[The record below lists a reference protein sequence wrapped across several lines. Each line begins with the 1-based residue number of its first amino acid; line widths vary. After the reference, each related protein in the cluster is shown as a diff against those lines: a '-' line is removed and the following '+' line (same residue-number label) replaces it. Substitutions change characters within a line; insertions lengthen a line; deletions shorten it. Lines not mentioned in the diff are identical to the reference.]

1 MATPQARPTPITF
14 TKMKEEARPSQVMR
28 KVSFLLVWVG

>member
-1 MATPQARPTPITF
+1 MATPQARPTPMML

-28 KVSFLLVWVG
+28 KVRGLEVRVG